1 MIEELSIR
9 SLGVIDEARL
19 RWGPGLTVL
28 TGETGAGKTMV
39 LTALGLLLGDRADPS
54 LVRGDAERLEVEA
67 VVADPPEAVRQRVV
81 EAGGT
86 VEDVLLLA
94 RTVSSSRSRAFVG
107 GRTVPAALLDE
118 IGRALVAVHGQDAQQ
133 HLRRAS
139 AQRQAL
145 DRFAGPDHEQRIAEH
160 RRAWEERERLATE
173 LAGLDAG
180 ARARAERRE
189 RLLRGLSAV
198 DELAPESGEAARLRV
213 ALLRAEH
220 GQALRDGVEGARRA
234 LSGDEHATGSQSPGA
249 VGELSAAAK
258 ALARCAEDDSTAAE
272 LADRTRE
279 LLHSASVLVQDVDH
293 YASGLHDDPHALE
306 ATHERRAALTAARRR
321 WVDTDELWDV
331 DVDDDADALRAWAEQ
346 ARKETEAGD
355 DATQRERM
363 GQRLNALDTDL
374 DRLRREIGQGRRKAA
389 AALARSVGRELS
401 ALAMDGM
408 TFVVEVADHPPGP
421 TGGDSVAFLL
431 SSASGA
437 RVPVDRAASGGERSR
452 VMLALEVVLAASD
465 PVPTFV
471 FDEVDAGI
479 GGSTALAVGERLAR
493 LARTAQV
500 LVVTHLPQVAAFA
513 DHHLVVTKGTGGG
526 VTTSD
531 VREVVDDERAAEL
544 SRMLAGMSG
553 SALGR
558 AHAQEL
564 LDEARGRRDRS

>member
-1 MIEELSIR
+1 
-9 SLGVIDEARL
+9 
-19 RWGPGLTVL
+19 
-28 TGETGAGKTMV
+28 
-39 LTALGLLLGDRADPS
+39 
-54 LVRGDAERLEVEA
+54 
-67 VVADPPEAVRQRVV
+67 
-81 EAGGT
+81 
-86 VEDVLLLA
+86 
-94 RTVSSSRSRAFVG
+94 
-107 GRTVPAALLDE
+107 
-118 IGRALVAVHGQDAQQ
+118 
-133 HLRRAS
+133 
-139 AQRQAL
+139 
-145 DRFAGPDHEQRIAEH
+145 
-160 RRAWEERERLATE
+160 
-173 LAGLDAG
+173 
-180 ARARAERRE
+180 
-189 RLLRGLSAV
+189 
-198 DELAPESGEAARLRV
+198 
-213 ALLRAEH
+213 
-220 GQALRDGVEGARRA
+220 
-234 LSGDEHATGSQSPGA
+234 
-249 VGELSAAAK
+249 
-258 ALARCAEDDSTAAE
+258 
-272 LADRTRE
+272 
-279 LLHSASVLVQDVDH
+279 
-293 YASGLHDDPHALE
+293 
-306 ATHERRAALTAARRR
+306 
-321 WVDTDELWDV
+321 
-331 DVDDDADALRAWAEQ
+331 
-346 ARKETEAGD
+346 
-355 DATQRERM
+355 
-363 GQRLNALDTDL
+363 
-374 DRLRREIGQGRRKAA
+374 
-389 AALARSVGRELS
+389 VGRELS